1 MKAIAFCDLACCV
14 CSENKGCVGCQDG
27 GSIILDI
34 QPKMKFFILFLNAWN
49 NASRESLILIVTQKR
64 NTIGFS
70 LKNSCWR
77 LGCEFLSHKM
87 KLLLFSNLLIYSFM
101 FNSPFI

>member
-1 MKAIAFCDLACCV
+1 
-14 CSENKGCVGCQDG
+14 
-27 GSIILDI
+27 
-34 QPKMKFFILFLNAWN
+34 
-49 NASRESLILIVTQKR
+49 
-64 NTIGFS
+64 

>member
-1 MKAIAFCDLACCV
+1 MVYGVIFTHLVALFPAEIIQLNRQY
-14 CSENKGCVGCQDG
+14 E

-64 NTIGFS
+64 NTIGVS